1 MELDWVWVV
10 IRLLVGAVIMGF
22 ALVLAGCC
30 TLVLRKV
37 GARMQ
42 QRLGPNR
49 VGPGGSVQWIAD
61 ALKMVH
67 KEAIVPAGAKRV
79 VFWLAPSVG
88 IFAATLAYAFI
99 PLGESITLFGRTI
112 PYYVGDTPVGLIGL
126 LACSA
131 FGVYAL
137 IMAAWASNNK
147 YALMGGLRA
156 SAQVISYELTMGI
169 ALVGVMM
176 LAESLNLNDIAR
188 AQGGSLLLGSGAPA
202 HTPGVWLILLQPVGF
217 LIYMV
222 SAIAECNQ
230 PPFDLPEAESEL
242 VAGYHVEYS
251 GMQFG
256 AFQAAEFVNVI
267 TISAIA
273 TFCFLGGWQPI
284 IPIGWAALAPLWFI
298 LKVCGLIFVVQWI
311 RWTVPR
317 FRYDQLMGICWKGMY
332 PVVLLNIGLL
342 AILRAWVPLDTPP
355 LGQGTL
361 EQSWP
366 WLAFIAVQ
374 LTLAVVLVLG
384 ISRVLVRSW
393 WGRSDRASVSQP
405 PALGTPAFDSAGR
418 AASSAKTAP

>member
-1 MELDWVWVV
+1 
-10 IRLLVGAVIMGF
+10 
-22 ALVLAGCC
+22 
-30 TLVLRKV
+30 
-37 GARMQ
+37 
-42 QRLGPNR
+42 
-49 VGPGGSVQWIAD
+49 
-61 ALKMVH
+61 
-67 KEAIVPAGAKRV
+67 
-79 VFWLAPSVG
+79 
-88 IFAATLAYAFI
+88 
-99 PLGESITLFGRTI
+99 
-112 PYYVGDTPVGLIGL
+112 
-126 LACSA
+126 
-131 FGVYAL
+131 
-137 IMAAWASNNK
+137 
-147 YALMGGLRA
+147 
-156 SAQVISYELTMGI
+156 
-169 ALVGVMM
+169 
-176 LAESLNLNDIAR
+176 
-188 AQGGSLLLGSGAPA
+188 
-202 HTPGVWLILLQPVGF
+202 
-217 LIYMV
+217 
-222 SAIAECNQ
+222 
-230 PPFDLPEAESEL
+230 
-242 VAGYHVEYS
+242 
-251 GMQFG
+251 MQFG

-342 AILRAWVPLDTPP
+342 ALLRAWVPLDTPP

-393 WGRSDRASVSQP
+393 WGRSDRASVAQP